1 MGTPRSSLFRT
12 GMSQDRRVIE
22 AMSSP
27 SDEFSSRTRSAVTHM
42 ERTYRHDSHLRTKH
56 RGQCGQ
62 CGQCHRCLLP
72 AGSRRSTQTFQLL
85 SDPLLYLT
93 IYKVLGNAIRPQLG
107 NRAFLA
113 TAWFHCELTLNLVR
127 RWRRWRSMR
136 RWCKRSRHEF
146 LQHPQTGPVR
156 SSCARTRTGRRR

>member
-1 MGTPRSSLFRT
+1 
-12 GMSQDRRVIE
+12 MSRDRRVIE

-42 ERTYRHDSHLRTKH
+42 ERTYRHDYHRRTKH
-56 RGQCGQ
+56 RGQ

-72 AGSRRSTQTFQLL
+72 AGSSQDSVPADRRSTHTFQLL
-85 SDPLLYLT
+85 ADPLLYLT

-107 NRAFLA
+107 NRLFGHGLVPLRP
-113 TAWFHCELTLNLVR
+113 WRELTLNRVR
-127 RWRRWRSMR
+127 RWRRWLSMR

-146 LQHPQTGPVR
+146 LQHPQTGPIR